1 MPGVPAA
8 VAADK
13 SDKCA
18 EFARR
23 GECAKNPGWM
33 LANCAASCSKCKEP
47 KGKSKSKQAPKPL
60 PAALTLSQV
69 LKTESGKLDEV
80 STSYGSASGS
90 VRTDAVKLSVSLPVD
105 AHSVEGDATTW
116 GYPTLRRERVA
127 REASFGLSD
136 PKGRWSFSYR
146 PFTGGSTAT
155 WKAPVALGTSTSL
168 TFRSTFDTG

>member
-1 MPGVPAA
+1 MRGVPAA
-8 VAADK
+8 GAADK

-47 KGKSKSKQAPKPL
+47 KGKRKTKTAPKPL
-60 PAALTLSQV
+60 PATLTLSQV
-69 LKTESGKLDEV
+69 LKTESGKLDAV
-80 STSYGSASGS
+80 STSYGSVSGS

-105 AHSVEGDATTW
+105 ARAEADDTAW